1 MTMKTFSVFGMLMAI
16 TFLAGNGAKAAM
28 PISSPWLPG
37 DTWQGAGSCGGSYYH
52 EGNYHDGTS
61 EYAIDF
67 NRHPACSSDRGYPIV
82 ASKAG
87 IIVFSGWR
95 SGFGN
100 CVEID
105 HGSYQGK
112 NTKTFYAHLLD
123 GGPFAV
129 QGESVNQSCVVG
141 LCGKTGGTSTGE
153 HLHFEERENNQ
164 SVRITSMDGYS
175 WCDPSCDGHVQTSRN
190 TTLLDQAYDRNGG
203 APKIGNREYD
213 MWDLAH
219 ARAANP
225 NHPWYNAWNP
235 NSFYFSDKT
244 PKNCIIQHLNGGYY
258 WDSAIVYD
266 GLGGARRAYVLHSG
280 FWIRW
285 TNDGGPLSPFRMP
298 ITDEY
303 SQGAGRARQDCQGGY
318 LYYHQGSNPE
328 ITYNPYPVCAPGMT
342 ASGWNPQVSYRIA
355 DIYAS
360 RADPRSYWG
369 EATQFAYKSGS
380 VWKQRFQSG
389 RTIEVPETYSLPLA
403 PPSPPAIALGQDGE
417 EINTPSL
424 QPVSLSVSPNPMR
437 STCAIIFDLALPQT
451 TVVSVFDV
459 QGRQVR
465 LLAPSQF
472 RFPGQTAL
480 TWDGKMDNGV
490 QTPMGIYY
498 LRLVTPNQ
506 SITAPITV
514 VR

>member
-1 MTMKTFSVFGMLMAI
+1 MTMKTFCVFGMVMAI
-16 TFLAGNGAKAAM
+16 TLLAGNGATAAM
-28 PISSPWLPG
+28 SVSSPWLPG

-52 EGNYHDGTS
+52 EGSYHDGTS

-67 NRHPACSSDRGYPIV
+67 NRHPACSSDRGYPLV

-87 IIVFSGWR
+87 TVAFSGWR

-129 QGESVNQSCVVG
+129 LGESVNQGCIVG

-164 SVRITSMDGYS
+164 SVRITSMDGYN

-190 TTLLDQAYDRNGG
+190 TTLFDMAYYRNGG
-203 APKIGNREYD
+203 SPKIGNREYV
-213 MWDLAH
+213 MWDLEH

-235 NSFYFSDKT
+235 NDLYRSDKT
-244 PKNCIIQHLNGGYY
+244 PKNCVIQHLNGGFW

-280 FWIRW
+280 FWVSW
-285 TNDGGPLSPFRMP
+285 TNNGGPLCWLAMP
-298 ITDEY
+298 VTDEY
-303 SQGAGRARQDCQGGY
+303 SQGTGRARQDFQRGY
-318 LYYHQGSNPE
+318 LYYRQGNNPE
-328 ITYNPYPVCAPGMT
+328 ITFNSYPVCAPGMT
-342 ASGWNPQVSYRIA
+342 AAGWNPQVSYRIA

-360 RADPRSYWG
+360 KADPRTYWG
-369 EATQFAYKSGS
+369 EASQFAYRSGS

-389 RTIEVPETYSLPLA
+389 RVIEVPVTYSKSLDPLE
-403 PPSPPAIALGQDGE
+403 PGMDGE
-417 EINTPSL
+417 QFDTPAL
-424 QPVSLSVSPNPMR
+424 QPFSLRVVPNPVT
-437 STCAIIFDLALPQT
+437 SGCSIDLDLPDFTTVFQLALYD
-451 TVVSVFDV
+451 VS
-459 QGRQVR
+459 GRQIHTFVPNALQLSGTANLIWNAQDDHGNR
-465 LLAPSQF
+465 LPS
-472 RFPGQTAL
+472 
-480 TWDGKMDNGV
+480 
-490 QTPMGIYY
+490 GIYF
-498 LRLVTPNQ
+498 LRLVSQGQ
-506 SITAPITV
+506 SQTQRLV
-514 VR
+514 VIR